1 MITYKDRM
9 RGDLEDLNVWKFTI
23 VQMREELETINAELT
38 SIKATN
44 FDKMPNGSG
53 ENYQEKK
60 LVDAIAKKEE
70 LEELL
75 ALNER
80 KVANIER
87 LLNELSDEERTI
99 IDRMIIS
106 KEMYAADR
114 LVDEL
119 GYERRNIYRMRD
131 NALRR
136 LCQLRY
142 GVAFHP

>member
-9 RGDLEDLNVWKFTI
+9 CGDLQDLNGWKFTI
-23 VQMREELETINAELT
+23 VQMREELDTINAELT
-38 SIKATN
+38 AIKASN
-44 FDKMPNGSG
+44 FDKMPVGSG
-53 ENYQEKK
+53 DNYQDKK
-60 LVDAIAKKEE
+60 LVDALSKKEE
-70 LEELL
+70 LEDLL

-87 LLNELSDEERTI
+87 LLNELTEEERKI
-99 IDRMIIS
+99 IDRMIINR
-106 KEMYAADR
+106 EMYAADR
-114 LVDEL
+114 LVVEL

-131 NALRR
+131 NAIRK